1 MIQGILGKSL
11 HIFYILLI
19 FPLVFY
25 LLKKKTHILRPPA
38 QALSHIVSAQH
49 SLLCKLVFSYLLSQC
64 EYTRSLALTTDPIV
78 TTT

>member
-25 LLKKKTHILRPPA
+25 LLKKKHTHILRPPA
-38 QALSHIVSAQH
+38 QALSHRLSSAQS
-49 SLLCKLVFSYLLSQC
+49 SLQTCLQLSP
-64 EYTRSLALTTDPIV
+64 LTM
-78 TTT
+78 